1 MATNGTAGHGKAWNG
16 HAPGRTAGRAS
27 GASEQERERS
37 ERDAIVFYFS

>member
-1 MATNGTAGHGKAWNG
+1 MAGHGMASDGTAWNG

-37 ERDAIVFYFS
+37 ERDANVT